1 MSFFH
6 NFMISLDLFF
16 HNLVCLFLVPVPAR
30 PGAHAWHVFNF
41 VCRFDICGVEVF
53 SRQLLDNN
61 ELHPDNM

>member
-41 VCRFDICGVEVF
+41 VCRFDICGVEI
-53 SRQLLDNN
+53 SAGNY
-61 ELHPDNM
+61 